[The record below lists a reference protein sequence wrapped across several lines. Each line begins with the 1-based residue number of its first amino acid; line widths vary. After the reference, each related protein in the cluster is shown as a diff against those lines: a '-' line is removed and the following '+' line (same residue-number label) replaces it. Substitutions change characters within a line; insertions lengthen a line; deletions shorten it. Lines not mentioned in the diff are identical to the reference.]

1 MGQSSENGA
10 GRSRRPADGT
20 SANGAVAKGD
30 YGPNGPRGSSSNV
43 NSSSNSYTS
52 WKSAGS
58 SGNTSNRRDDSFNNV
73 KNTNSS
79 GRAGTVSP
87 DDTGRM
93 PRPTPNPGGSSSSQT
108 GSSPQAPHHR
118 QSPVVAVVLAVVIVC
133 VGLAV
138 AFGMPSGYS
147 GTDGI
152 LLPIENPTGDGVE
165 VRDSLED
172 YSWSELS
179 QIAGLMEDSGGQSA
193 SFSIAEKYNLV
204 TSSGTFTD
212 NTKAIQLS
220 DGTTINMRLVG
231 IWHDDLASGSGKAG
245 MSFISTDVAG
255 THRAASATVT
265 DGGWAASE
273 LRTYL
278 NQDVYAELP
287 TEVQNV
293 IVPVLKESNN
303 LGKTTSTSDVT
314 QTTDTLWLPS
324 VHELAGD
331 VNWTYREQQNASYYN
346 DVFNAEG
353 TQYEYYAQQ
362 GVATE
367 GSNPSLALGEVWWL
381 RSTGPSTGRGRYVD
395 TNGDPSTYGNSNDA
409 HGVVVG
415 FCL

>member
-1 MGQSSENGA
+1 MDNPNDPHVRGSYAGGTGHSGTASGHSAPGAAPQPQNSS
-10 GRSRRPADGT
+10 D
-20 SANGAVAKGD
+20 ANG
-30 YGPNGPRGSSSNV
+30 S
-43 NSSSNSYTS
+43 TS
-52 WKSAGS
+52 H
-58 SGNTSNRRDDSFNNV
+58 TSNQSKTAFSNKKSSFGQGGTTDPDS
-73 KNTNSS
+73 
-79 GRAGTVSP
+79 
-87 DDTGRM
+87 TGRM
-93 PRPTPNPGGSSSSQT
+93 PRPTNNAGGSSSSVQNP
-108 GSSPQAPHHR
+108 SSQAPQHR
-118 QSPVVAVVLAVVIVC
+118 QSPLVAIVLAVAIVC

-138 AFGMPSGYS
+138 VFGMPSGCS
-147 GTDGI
+147 GTSGI
-152 LLPIENPTGDGVE
+152 SLPIGGTTGDGIE

-179 QIAGLMEDSGGQSA
+179 QIAALMEDSGGQSA

-245 MSFISTDVAG
+245 MSFVSTDVAG

-273 LRTYL
+273 LRSYL

-287 TEVQNV
+287 SEVQDV
-293 IVPVLKESNN
+293 VVPVLKESNN
-303 LGKTTSTSDVT
+303 LGKTTSVSDVT

-331 VNWTYREQQNASYYN
+331 VNWDYREQANAAYYN

-353 TQYEYYAQQ
+353 SQYEYYTQQ

-367 GSNPSLALGEVWWL
+367 GSNSSLALGEVWWL

-395 TNGDPSTYGNSNDA
+395 TNGDPSMFGNSNDA